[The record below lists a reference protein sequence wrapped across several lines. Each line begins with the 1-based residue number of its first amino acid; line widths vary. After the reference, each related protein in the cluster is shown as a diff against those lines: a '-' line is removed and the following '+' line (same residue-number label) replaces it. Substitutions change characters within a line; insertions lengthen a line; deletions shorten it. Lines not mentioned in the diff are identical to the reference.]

1 MVEKV
6 HIDPPL
12 AYGVAQCTVRTMR
25 TRSHPRSGTHH
36 GMQNPR
42 VLLGACMLKGQRQ
55 SWTQHDRTRNVD
67 DRMCSPCSP
76 CSAISMRDFPAPFA
90 EPRPNGR
97 LAVLLPPSRSP
108 LSVASDGKSAG
119 GRVASRPWSPQAGRE
134 RNESEVWP
142 QAALAEM
149 VGLRVYF
156 GSFTSRGWR
165 SSRPSVLT
173 DQTNPRAQRGL
184 TKMW

>member
-119 GRVASRPWSPQAGRE
+119 GRVASRAHGHHKQGGSVMRAK
-134 RNESEVWP
+134 S
-142 QAALAEM
+142 
-149 VGLRVYF
+149 GLRQPWRRWSACGY
-156 GSFTSRGWR
+156 TSAR
-165 SSRPSVLT
+165 SPLAAGGAPALRS
-173 DQTNPRAQRGL
+173 
-184 TKMW
+184 